1 MKLSVIMLTYNR
13 ESLEPRMIECIL
25 AQTLR
30 EFEFIIVD
38 NGSED
43 RSGEIADRAAK
54 RDPRIRVVHLPCGNI
69 GKGRNAGLD
78 LAQGEYI
85 GFVDDDDLCESDYL
99 EFLHR
104 LIRESDADVAI
115 CGAVGAETKEKKV
128 MTPQEALVTLF
139 WRGKYNVAFPG
150 KLFRRELFEHCR
162 FRETGKYDDID
173 MMPQVLSE
181 AKRIAYDGTAKYWFE
196 RHGGNNSAWTQNHIL
211 LDAGTLREYLG
222 VYDERTRWLSEKFP
236 EAREQWEYFRWSFM
250 LSMVEKVTRLRL
262 EDCYEIRDQLIEGMR
277 PARIQIAQS
286 PWLQGFEKEWL
297 EQYIRQ

>member
-150 KLFRRELFEHCR
+150 KLFRRELFERCR

-181 AKRIAYDGTAKYWFE
+181 AKRVAYDGTAKYWFE

-236 EAREQWEYFRWSFM
+236 EEREQWEYFHWSFM

-262 EDCYEIRDQLIEGMR
+262 EDCYEIRDQLVEEMR
-277 PARIQIAQS
+277 PARSQIAQS